1 MNPLQRAAVIF
12 AILSVFLAAARTNA
26 LDIESL
32 KPLIGEADA
41 LLLVNPQNEPVVS
54 IHADRPLV
62 PASIIKLLTVLAAL
76 DRLGPDYRFR
86 TEWCVSPAGD
96 LIVKGYGDPFLTSE
110 AIREMAIE
118 IAHIRRHFRHLV
130 VDGSFFA
137 DPIVIDGIEPNTEPY
152 NAPVAA
158 LSVNFNTV
166 AFERTAKGEP
176 TSSDPDLPLVPLA
189 IRKLRSCRISSGRIA
204 VACDSNEALQYAGEA
219 LQAVCLRA
227 GIHFAGSI
235 LRGAATRK
243 QDKLLLGYRSRWT
256 LEEMSAKL
264 LEFSSNFIAN
274 QIFLT
279 MGAEAFG
286 PPATL
291 DKGRRVVEAY
301 IHRALPGSK
310 IVVVEGSGIS
320 RNNRIRATD
329 MDDILVRFQPFRH
342 LMRHREGEWFKTGT
356 MNGIRNRVGFL
367 EDPDGNLWRFVILL
381 NTPGKSTESLL
392 KLIRPD

>member
-1 MNPLQRAAVIF
+1 MNPFRPAATIL
-12 AILSVFLAAARTNA
+12 AILSVLLAAAGADA
-26 LDIESL
+26 LDTESL
-32 KPLIGEADA
+32 KPLIGETDA

-62 PASIIKLLTVLAAL
+62 PASVIKLLTVLAAC

-86 TEWCVSPAGD
+86 TEWFVSPTGD

-110 AIREMAIE
+110 AIREMAEE
-118 IAHIRRHFRHLV
+118 IARIRRHFRHLV

-137 DPIVIDGIEPNTEPY
+137 DSIAIDGIEPDTEPY

-166 AFERTAKGEP
+166 AFQRTAKGEP
-176 TSSDPDLPLVPLA
+176 ISPDPDLPLVPFA
-189 IRKLRSCRISSGRIA
+189 MQKIRTCRIASGRIT
-204 VACDSNEALQYAGEA
+204 VAHDGNEALQYAGEA
-219 LQAVCLRA
+219 LRAVCRKA
-227 GIHFAGSI
+227 GIHFTGTI
-235 LRGAATRK
+235 LRAAADRT
-243 QDKLLLGYRSRWT
+243 QDKLLLSHHSRWT
-256 LEEMSAKL
+256 LEEMAAKL

-286 PPATL
+286 APATL
-291 DKGRRVVEAY
+291 DKGRRVVEEY
-301 IHRALPGSK
+301 IRAALPGAK

-320 RNNRIRATD
+320 RGNRICAND
-329 MDDILVRFQPFRH
+329 MDAILVRFQPFRR

-367 EDPDGNLWRFVILL
+367 EDADGGLWRYVILL
-381 NTPGKSTESLL
+381 NTPGKGAESLL
-392 KLIRPD
+392 KLIRPE